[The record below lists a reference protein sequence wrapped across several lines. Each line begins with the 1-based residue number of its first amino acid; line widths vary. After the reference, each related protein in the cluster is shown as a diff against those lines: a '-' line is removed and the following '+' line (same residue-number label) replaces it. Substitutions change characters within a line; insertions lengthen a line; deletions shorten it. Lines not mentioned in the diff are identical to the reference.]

1 MEQTIKVSDRE
12 FKPYLSEA
20 QILAEVDRVAAQINR
35 DFFDKNPLFICVL
48 NGAFVFASDLY
59 RRITIPSEIT
69 FMRMKSYIGTETTG
83 KVKTISNL
91 HEPVIG
97 RSVIIIEDIC
107 DSGYTLE
114 RMVYQLKDLGAKE
127 VKIAVL
133 LNKPNA
139 RRVDNLHLDYTCLEI
154 PNDFIV
160 GYGLDYN
167 EQGRN
172 LPDIW
177 VVDNGDKK

>member
-1 MEQTIKVSDRE
+1 MQVSDKE
-12 FKPYLSEA
+12 FKPYLSQE
-20 QILAEVDRVAAQINR
+20 QILAEVDRVAAQINK
-35 DFFDKNPLFICVL
+35 DFEGKNPLFICVL
-48 NGAFVFASDLY
+48 NGAFVFAADLY
-59 RRITIPSEIT
+59 RRVTVPSEIT
-69 FMRMKSYIGTETTG
+69 FMRMKSYEGTQTTG

-91 HEPVIG
+91 LESVVD

-107 DSGYTLE
+107 DSGYTLQ
-114 RMVYQLKDLGAKE
+114 RTVQQLKDLGAKD
-127 VKIAVL
+127 VAIAVL

-139 RRVDNLHLDYTCLEI
+139 RRVEGLKLDYCCLEI

-177 VVDNGDKK
+177 VVA

>member
-1 MEQTIKVSDRE
+1 MQVSDKE
-12 FKPYLSEA
+12 FKPYLSQA
-20 QILAEVDRVAAQINR
+20 QILAEVDRVAAQINK
-35 DFFDKNPLFICVL
+35 DFEGKNPLFICVL
-48 NGAFVFASDLY
+48 NGAFVFAADLY
-59 RRITIPSEIT
+59 RRVTIPSEIT
-69 FMRMKSYIGTETTG
+69 FMRMKSYEGTQTTG

-91 HEPVIG
+91 LESVVD

-107 DSGYTLE
+107 DSGYTLQ
-114 RMVYQLKDLGAKE
+114 RTTQQLKDLGAKE
-127 VKIAVL
+127 VAIAVL

-139 RRVDNLHLDYTCLEI
+139 RRVEGLKLDYTCLEI

-177 VVDNGDKK
+177 VVA

>member
-1 MEQTIKVSDRE
+1 MQVSDKE
-12 FKPYLSEA
+12 FKPYLSVEK
-20 QILAEVDRVAAQINR
+20 ILAEVSRVAVQINQ
-35 DFFDKNPLFICVL
+35 DLKDKNPLFICVL

-69 FMRMKSYIGTETTG
+69 FMRMKSYEGTQTTG
-83 KVKTISNL
+83 KVRTIGSL
-91 HEPVIG
+91 VESVEG
-97 RSVIIIEDIC
+97 RTVVVVEDIC
-107 DSGYTLE
+107 DSGFTLQH
-114 RMVYQLKDLGAKE
+114 MVGQLQELGAKE
-127 VKIAVL
+127 VRVAVL

-139 RRVDNLHLDYTCLEI
+139 RRVEGLTLDYCCLEI

-177 VVDNGDKK
+177 VVK

>member
-1 MEQTIKVSDRE
+1 MIVSDRE
-12 FKPYLSEA
+12 FKPYLSQEK
-20 QILAEVDRVAAQINR
+20 ILAEVDRVARQINQ
-35 DFFDKNPLFICVL
+35 DLAGKTPLFICVL
-48 NGAFVFASDLY
+48 NGAFVFAADLY

-69 FMRMKSYIGTETTG
+69 FMRMKSYEGTQTTG
-83 KVKTISNL
+83 KVRA
-91 HEPVIG
+91 IG
-97 RSVIIIEDIC
+97 SLVESVEGRTVVVVEDIC
-107 DSGYTLE
+107 DSGFTLQH
-114 RMVYQLKDLGAKE
+114 MVAQLYDMGAAE
-127 VKIAVL
+127 VRVAVL

-139 RRVDNLHLDYTCLEI
+139 RRVEGLTLDYTCLEI

-177 VVDNGDKK
+177 VVK